1 MERLNPYLDEG
12 SEKQREVRNKTSN
25 FVWEWRM
32 VQPTH
37 LEQWYKH
44 GGSRNGVKA
53 RKKQSLDGV
62 EHT

>member
-1 MERLNPYLDEG
+1 MERLNPYPDEG

-53 RKKQSLDGV
+53 RKK
-62 EHT
+62 